1 MNTRSIELCRIE
13 HPIVQDGTQVLRRVD
28 LAADLVDV
36 SCLDFIIALTQPNPA
51 HAGELARCRTRTG
64 RPLGANL
71 AFLPAAPLA
80 DYPAYLNVI
89 IESGRKVAETATKAA
104 LCRIY
109 RSISASI
116 SGGHLLLMEIGK
128 TFHPPLEPA

>member
-1 MNTRSIELCRIE
+1 M
-13 HPIVQDGTQVLRRVD
+13 VQDGTHMLGRVD
-28 LAADLVDV
+28 LAAALVDV
-36 SCLDFIIALTQPNPA
+36 SRLHFIPALTQPNPA
-51 HAGELARCRTRTG
+51 HPGKFPRSRMRTG

-116 SGGHLLLMEIGK
+116 SGGHMLLMEIGR

>member
-1 MNTRSIELCRIE
+1 MKTRSIELCRME
-13 HPIVQDGTQVLRRVD
+13 QTMAQDETHMLGRVD
-28 LAADLVDV
+28 LAAALVDA
-36 SCLDFIIALTQPNPA
+36 SCLDFITAPTHPNPA
-51 HAGELARCRTRTG
+51 HAGEFARSRTRTG

-71 AFLPAAPLA
+71 TFLPAAPLA

-116 SGGHLLLMEIGK
+116 SGGHMLLMEIGR